1 MAGTSHANIKFRIMK
16 QAVAAVGL
24 RGFLVKNVTV
34 SYINSITK
42 ILESSEES

>member
-1 MAGTSHANIKFRIMK
+1 MK

-24 RGFLVKNVTV
+24 GFFLVKNVTV
-34 SYINSITK
+34 SHIDSATK